1 MKIENEKLKIILNEF
16 NKKYLNLSYPES
28 FKTIIKHILYSP
40 ILSTYLFNDPNL
52 CICKNFS
59 NINLEKF
66 WTDIIVYNVN
76 KKTATELFKHLQLMN
91 ESKLDSNI
99 LITKNE
105 YPYVIPNTNYKYFI
119 IWNID
124 NNNPIDYNKI
134 QTYFNLKNKDW
145 IIWKNNKLYKSIK
158 YIEHYHI
165 IIRDSLPKFKI
176 SKLLILQRHGPREPI
191 LIPPKFIK
199 TYWDNDYKDYFS
211 AVMNANLTPLGKM
224 YCKFIGEQFY
234 NNYFEDFNFDL
245 LDKNEIII
253 GSSNFNRTI
262 ETTIL
267 TLEGLSL
274 MNKNL
279 DLNLFK
285 FLSSS
290 NILSDE
296 EEIEYDNMMKN
307 SIVNFGI
314 DLTEFNKDIFVLTGL
329 KINNFRDYFELASTM
344 KCYEF
349 HDYQMLPSLEDNKLL
364 LDLKDTIYN
373 LSTYYYNGI
382 NNFKNDTFDC
392 NKYLGKTVVE
402 NILKL
407 FTNSDHKFTLLTT
420 HDNLLMPTAKYLIYG
435 ILNNLIQFEGME
447 FDKSFYTKNI
457 LSKLNYLNFP
467 NFNSSIRLELWT
479 DDNTD
484 YQIIRIY
491 YCSLLLFEFNTKK

>member
-1 MKIENEKLKIILNEF
+1 MKIENEKLKTILNEF
-16 NKKYLNLSYPES
+16 YRKNYNTFYPES
-28 FKTIIKHILYSP
+28 FKIIIKHILYSP
-40 ILSTYLFNDPNL
+40 ILSKYLFNDPSL
-52 CICKNFS
+52 CISKNFS
-59 NINLEKF
+59 NINLERF
-66 WTDIIVYNVN
+66 WTDILVYNMN
-76 KKTATELFKHLQLMN
+76 KKTAKELLKNL
-91 ESKLDSNI
+91 KLINQSNFNLNI

-105 YPYVIPNTNYKYFI
+105 YPYIIPNTNYKYFI

-124 NNNPIDYNKI
+124 KNNQIDYNKI
-134 QTYFNLKNKDW
+134 KNCFDLENKDW

-191 LIPPKFIK
+191 LIPPKFIR

-224 YCKFIGEQFY
+224 YCKFIGEQLY
-234 NNYFEDFNFDL
+234 NNYFEDFNFNL
-245 LDKNEIII
+245 LDKNDIII

-262 ETTIL
+262 ETTVL

-274 MNKNL
+274 MNRNL

-296 EEIEYDNMMKN
+296 EEKEYDNMMKK

-314 DLTEFNKDIFVLTGL
+314 DLTNFNKYIFELTGL

-349 HDYQMLPSLEDNKLL
+349 HDYQMLSSIEDNELL
-364 LDLKDTIYN
+364 LDIRQTIYN
-373 LSTYYYNGI
+373 LSTYYYNEI
-382 NNFKNDTFDC
+382 NNFKNDNFNC
-392 NKYLGKTVVE
+392 NKYLGKTVVD
-402 NILKL
+402 NILNL
-407 FTNSDHKFTLLTT
+407 FINYENKFTLLTT
-420 HDNLLMPTAKYLIYG
+420 HDNLLMPTVKYLIYG
-435 ILNNLIQFEGME
+435 ILNNFIQFEGME
-447 FDKSFYTKNI
+447 YDKSFYTKNI
-457 LSKLNYLNFP
+457 LSKLKYLNFP